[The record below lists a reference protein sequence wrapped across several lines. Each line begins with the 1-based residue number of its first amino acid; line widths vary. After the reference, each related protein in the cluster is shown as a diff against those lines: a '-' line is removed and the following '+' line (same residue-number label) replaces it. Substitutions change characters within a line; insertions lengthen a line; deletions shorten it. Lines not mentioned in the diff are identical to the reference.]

1 MLRPPMKSP
10 LREALIVYA
19 GVAAATFAITR
30 LRAFPAAADYVH
42 LLVAALFLVTAIRLA
57 QREENGLTRY
67 GIALSGL
74 LGPTEE
80 ADDGRPGGPLGIF
93 ELLRAIRSALRPA
106 AREAL
111 AALGV
116 IAAVFPVFAAA
127 FYVWHRPDQ
136 PFAVDLRD
144 DFLSFAAAQLIV
156 VALPEEALFRGYF
169 QTRLRD
175 AWPAEIRILGVA
187 VPWKAWLVQ
196 AALFAIIHFVVDLDP
211 QRLAVFFPGLLFGW
225 IRAWRGGMGAAMA
238 VHAASNVWSE
248 ILLSGWMP

>member
-1 MLRPPMKSP
+1 MLGPPMRTA
-10 LREALIVYA
+10 LRESLIVYA

-57 QREENGLTRY
+57 QREEQGLVRY

-74 LGPTEE
+74 LGPTGDEK
-80 ADDGRPGGPLGIF
+80 DDRPGGPLGIL
-93 ELLRAIRSALRPA
+93 ELFRAIRAALRPA
-106 AREAL
+106 AREGL

-116 IAAVFPVFAAA
+116 IAAVFPAFAAA
-127 FYVWHRPDQ
+127 FYVWHRPEQ
-136 PFAVDLRD
+136 PFGLDLRE
-144 DFLSFAAAQLIV
+144 DFLSFAAAQLVV

-169 QTRLRD
+169 QTRLGD
-175 AWPAEIRILGVA
+175 AWPDEIRILGVA
-187 VPWKAWLVQ
+187 VPWKAWLLQ
-196 AALFAIIHFVVDLDP
+196 AALFAVIHFVVDLDP

-238 VHAASNVWSE
+238 VHAASNIWSE
-248 ILLSGWMP
+248 ILLSGWVS